1 MRILVTG
8 STGYIGAVLVPM
20 LDAEG
25 HSVVGLDS
33 DLFEQ
38 CTFGRWPNA
47 SSFVRRDIRDVTA
60 DDLVGVEAVVHLGGL
75 SDDSMGALL
84 PQLAFEINHS
94 ASVRLATLAKG
105 AGVGRFLFAS
115 SCSIYGNSGDDFVD
129 EESPPSP
136 VTPYGESKV
145 RVEQDVAALAD
156 SGFSPVFLRIATAYG
171 VSPRL
176 RLDLV
181 LNNLVALAFTTG
193 RVFIRGDG
201 TPWRP
206 LVHVEDVAGAF
217 IAVLNAPRELIHNE
231 TFVVGR
237 PGENYRVSE
246 IAEVVRQAV
255 PSCQIEYSQNPSPDR
270 RCCRANF
277 DKLARTLPDFKPRW
291 DIRSGAH
298 ELHNA
303 FKTQQLA
310 PEDLE
315 GTKYKRIDTIRRL
328 METHRLGNN
337 LRWTE
342 MNPPKALS

>member
-1 MRILVTG
+1 
-8 STGYIGAVLVPM
+8 M
-20 LDAEG
+20 LEAEG

-38 CTFGRWPNA
+38 CNFGRWVNA
-47 SSFVRRDIRDVTA
+47 SSFVRRDVRDVTA
-60 DDLVGVEAVVHLGGL
+60 DDLVGFEAIVHLGGL

-94 ASVRLATLAKG
+94 ASVRLATLAKE
-105 AGVGRFLFAS
+105 AGVSRFLFAS
-115 SCSIYGNSGDDFVD
+115 SCSIYGNSGDDLVD
-129 EESPPSP
+129 EQSPPSP

-145 RVEQDVAALAD
+145 RVEEDVAALAD
-156 SGFSPVFLRIATAYG
+156 SDFSPVFLRIATAYG

-206 LVHVEDVAGAF
+206 LVHVEDVARAF
-217 IAVLNAPRELIHNE
+217 IAVLSARREAIHNE

-255 PSCQIEYSQNPSPDR
+255 PGCQIEYSQNPSPDR

-277 DKLARTLPDFKPRW
+277 DKLTRTLPDFRPRW
-291 DIRSGAH
+291 DIRSGAR
-298 ELHNA
+298 ELHGA
-303 FKTQQLA
+303 FKTQQLS
-310 PEDLE
+310 PDDLE
-315 GTKYKRIDTIRRL
+315 GTKYKRIDTIKRL
-328 METHRLGNN
+328 MESHRLGDN
-337 LRWTE
+337 LRWTSE
-342 MNPPKALS
+342 PAKGLP

>member
-8 STGYIGAVLVPM
+8 SRGYIGAVLVPM
-20 LDAEG
+20 LEAEG

-47 SSFVRRDIRDVTA
+47 PSFVRRDIRDVTA
-60 DDLVGVEAVVHLGGL
+60 DDLVGCDAIIHLSGL
-75 SDDSMGALL
+75 SDDSLGALL
-84 PQLAFEINHS
+84 PQLAFEINHA
-94 ASVRLATLAKG
+94 ASVRLAKLAKQ
-105 AGVGRFLFAS
+105 AGVSRFLFAS
-115 SCSIYGNSGDDFVD
+115 SCSIYGNSGDDLVD

-156 SGFSPVFLRIATAYG
+156 ADFSPVFLRIATAYG

-206 LVHVEDVAGAF
+206 LVHVEDVSGAF
-217 IAVLNAPRELIHNE
+217 VAVLNARRELIHNE

-246 IAEVVRQAV
+246 IAEVVRQTV
-255 PSCQIEYSQNPSPDR
+255 PGSRIDYSHNPSPDR
-270 RCCRANF
+270 RCCRADF
-277 DKLARTLPDFKPRW
+277 GKLARTLPDFKPRW
-291 DIRSGAH
+291 DIRSGAD
-298 ELHNA
+298 ELYNA
-303 FKTQQLA
+303 FKLQKLA
-310 PEDLE
+310 LEDLE
-315 GTKYKRIDTIRRL
+315 GTKYKRIDTVRQLI
-328 METHRLGNN
+328 ENHRLTDS
-337 LRWTE
+337 LRLKDE
-342 MNPPKALS
+342 FAKGLS